1 MNAIYTNMEEVA
13 DLYINSGEKKS
24 ADLHALVREVG
35 QTFMAKYGK
44 ECAKEVVAKYRDTIR
59 TKAGLAGFLTDMK
72 VEDVRFNDIFTGEL
86 DSLFVSIR

>member
-1 MNAIYTNMEEVA
+1 
-13 DLYINSGEKKS
+13 
-24 ADLHALVREVG
+24 
-35 QTFMAKYGK
+35 MAKYGK

-72 VEDVRFNDIFTGEL
+72 VEEVRFNDIFTSEL